1 MGTNKKLC
9 CNDLLAPRYKLQP
22 VMDSIYIAEGQNLKF
37 GSVVDCKGF
46 LCGSTHLEP
55 YAILYEDCD
64 TTNGAQEANVLIMG
78 EFNIEKLVFGADANG
93 DVLDK
98 IVFYAKKN
106 GIIIRPYDYA
116 LSFTPPEVSDIE
128 KVIPEGASADNK
140 LVTQSTLDEATA
152 AWDAGYTPK
161 GTASVSTLNSLTGQE
176 NGDRYIL
183 TDSGTLT
190 NGSIHV
196 VTGSEVAWD
205 ATNSKWY
212 EINPYANI
220 AVDAENRAIRGLDEG
235 FDFSFTG
242 TGVWSSI
249 TKEWRKPMKANSKII
264 FSKINIEIGTAGYPF
279 RFTGHKAD
287 GTDFTVGLGNVAGGE
302 LAEDAV
308 VTLVVP
314 QDFEWLEFLFAA
326 PSGSSNSIRVDFDTK
341 TSNQFN
347 LMTSEY
353 LTGCL
358 SAPYASSTR
367 TKRRFIPSSEGVY
380 KLTLSSSFA
389 SQVLSSANTLI
400 SIQVVDKSG
409 NARTIYSQ
417 VNDGNAI
424 PLTHYLYF
432 GKDDDYII
440 LDAGLDAGTD
450 ISISLETSE
459 GLVYTPDF
467 RNFVE
472 ANLADFGDA
481 SYPNFELRSIGNFDG
496 RAVNLP
502 AFPIYVEQGCYIFS
516 KDSSQYVFGCVIDG
530 DGVQHAL
537 GDSAV
542 KSVAISTTGMLFIAI
557 QYGASYEIEYM
568 VNSIMIVCP
577 SADVMARVVE
587 ENAKY
592 RNLNVSHVKKY
603 HTVKSV
609 NHRGYN
615 HEAPE
620 NTLPAFRLSAEH
632 GFDSIETDLQVTSD
646 GHYVLFHDDTIDNKS
661 DGTGTIAS
669 HTLAELKA
677 LDFGSWFSPEFAG
690 TKIATLE
697 EMLECCY
704 NLGIAV
710 ALELKVNL
718 TWAQLKEVL
727 SIIKKYRME
736 GNVSF
741 CGFLYRNYIQLL
753 LLERTA
759 TIALT
764 QASLSDNTKAR
775 LLQAKSPY
783 RDVMISLNW
792 QAAYTEDDIQFF
804 KDNGILIEWY
814 APSTEDSVLAV
825 ADSADS
831 IISDTINATTFMRE
845 HELAQ

>member
-1 MGTNKKLC
+1 MAVYKKVPGCETVNISTLEFDTKPTKGSL
-9 CNDLLAPRYKLQP
+9 NP
-22 VMDSIYIAEGQNLKF
+22 VTSGGVAEAVGNVSE
-37 GSVVDCKGF
+37 SVG
-46 LCGSTHLEP
+46 
-55 YAILYEDCD
+55 AI
-64 TTNGAQEANVLIMG
+64 
-78 EFNIEKLVFGADANG
+78 
-93 DVLDK
+93 
-98 IVFYAKKN
+98 
-106 GIIIRPYDYA
+106 
-116 LSFTPPEVSDIE
+116 SDML
-128 KVIPEGASADNK
+128 PEGASEENK
-140 LVTQSTLDEATA
+140 LVTQDTLDEATA

-161 GTASVSTLNSLTGQE
+161 GTASISTLNSLTGQE

-190 NGSIHV
+190 DGSVQV
-196 VTGSEVAWD
+196 VAGSEVAWD
-205 ATNSKWY
+205 STNSKWY

-242 TGVWSSI
+242 NGVWSSI

-308 VTLVVP
+308 VSLIVP
-314 QDFEWLEFLFAA
+314 QDCEWLEFLFAA
-326 PSGSSNSIRVDFDTK
+326 PSGSSNSVRVDFDTR
-341 TSNQFN
+341 TSVDFSFETTQY
-347 LMTSEY
+347 M
-353 LTGCL
+353 TGCL

-367 TKRRFIPSSEGVY
+367 NKYRFKPSQSGAY
-380 KLTLSSSFA
+380 KLTLSQSFG
-389 SQVLSSANTLI
+389 SEILSSGNLLLGI
-400 SIQVVDKSG
+400 YVVD
-409 NARTIYSQ
+409 
-417 VNDGNAI
+417 NDGNSRTYYSQTNDGEAVT
-424 PLTHYLYF
+424 LTHHIYF
-432 GKDDDYII
+432 GKNDSYILI
-440 LDAGLDAGTD
+440 DAGLDAGTD

-481 SYPNFELRSIGNFDG
+481 SYPNFELKSIGNFDG
-496 RAVNLP
+496 RVVNLP

-537 GDSAV
+537 GDSSV

-557 QYGASYEIEYM
+557 QYGASREIEYM

-587 ENAKY
+587 ENAK
-592 RNLNVSHVKKY
+592 RHNLNISHVRKY
-603 HTVKSV
+603 HAVKSV

-646 GHYVLFHDDTIDNKS
+646 GHFVLFHDDTIDDKS

-677 LDFGSWFSPEFAG
+677 LDFGSWFSPEFVG

-710 ALELKVNL
+710 ALELKVSL
-718 TWAQLKEVL
+718 TWAQIKEVL

-764 QASLSDNTKAR
+764 QASIGDNTKAR

-783 RDVMISLNW
+783 RDVMISLNH
-792 QAAYTEDDIQFF
+792 QATYTADDINFF
-804 KDNGILIEWY
+804 KNNGILIEWY
-814 APSTEDSVLAV
+814 APSTDESVLAV

>member
-1 MGTNKKLC
+1 MF
-9 CNDLLAPRYKLQP
+9 NDLIGKNKELGRFLFCERYTLPP
-22 VMDSIYIAEGQNLKF
+22 VKNAMYIAEGQDLKR
-37 GSVVDCKGF
+37 GAVVDVNGV
-46 LCGSTHLEP
+46 LVGTNSLMP
-55 YAILYEDCD
+55 YAVLEFDCD
-64 TTNGAQEANVLIMG
+64 TRSGGKEASVFIKG
-78 EFNIEKLVFGADANG
+78 EFNFDKLTFASGLSKSDLDNIVYNG
-93 DVLDK
+93 SGLG
-98 IVFYAKKN
+98 IVIKPYEYAE
-106 GIIIRPYDYA
+106 GFSP
-116 LSFTPPEVSDIE
+116 LMV
-128 KVIPEGASADNK
+128 PEGTSQTNPLMNAEETQRMIDASIHE
-140 LVTQSTLDEATA
+140 VTLD
-152 AWDAGYTPK
+152 P
-161 GTASVSTLNSLTGQE
+161 
-176 NGDRYIL
+176 
-183 TDSGTLT
+183 
-190 NGSIHV
+190 
-196 VTGSEVAWD
+196 SEVALGNVHLLNEVTSFAAD
-205 ATNSKWY
+205 AKILVDSETNGPGAMPK
-212 EINPYANI
+212 
-220 AVDAENRAIRGLDEG
+220 DTLLDITTQESLLASEG

-242 TGVWSSI
+242 NGVWSSI

-302 LAEDAV
+302 LAENAV
-308 VTLVVP
+308 VSLTVP
-314 QDFEWLEFLFAA
+314 QDCEWLEFLFAA
-326 PSGSSNSIRVDFDTK
+326 PSGSSNSVRVDFDTR
-341 TSNQFN
+341 TSVDFSLETTQY
-347 LMTSEY
+347 M
-353 LTGCL
+353 TGCL

-367 TKRRFIPSSEGVY
+367 NKHRFKPLQAGAY
-380 KLTLSSSFA
+380 KLTLSQSFD
-389 SQVLSSANTLI
+389 SEILSSGSLLLGI
-400 SIQVVDKSG
+400 YVVD
-409 NARTIYSQ
+409 
-417 VNDGNAI
+417 NDGNSRTYYSQANDGEAVT
-424 PLTHYLYF
+424 LTHHIYF
-432 GKDDDYII
+432 GKNDSYILI
-440 LDAGLDAGTD
+440 DAGLDAGTD

-481 SYPNFELRSIGNFDG
+481 SYPNFELKSIGNFDG
-496 RAVNLP
+496 RVVNLP

-537 GDSAV
+537 GDSSV
-542 KSVAISTTGMLFIAI
+542 KSVSISTTGMLFIAI
-557 QYGASYEIEYM
+557 QYGASHEIEYM

-603 HTVKSV
+603 HAVKSV

-646 GHYVLFHDDTIDNKS
+646 GHFVLFHDDTIDDKS

-710 ALELKVNL
+710 ALELKVSL
-718 TWAQLKEVL
+718 TWAQIKEVL

-736 GNVSF
+736 GNISF

-764 QASLSDNTKAR
+764 QSEISDSTKTR

-783 RDVMISLNW
+783 RDVMISLNH
-792 QAAYTEDDIQFF
+792 QAAYTTDDINFF
-804 KDNGILIEWY
+804 RDNGILIEWY
-814 APSTEDSVLAV
+814 APSTEASVLAV
-825 ADSADS
+825 ADSANS
-831 IISDTINATTFMRE
+831 VISDTINATALFKE